1 MDRSIMQQMSKEYK
15 DGVSMVKQFDK
26 PKIRRAGFTMV
37 ELLTVIV
44 IIAILAAII
53 YPVFSSVFENNRQ
66 STSISNMHDI
76 SAKIA
81 LYELDKHTAPPVLFG
96 YVVTST
102 GAPTTVPSMQDA
114 LAQSESDGTTAT
126 YFPGL
131 YPTYV
136 NSVSEFTDPNNSV
149 SSKDTGANSTTTAD
163 TNTLKVDGDLV
174 ANAPGQGFYTADAY
188 DSSPQITGQN
198 AINTSQY
205 VTRYQ
210 PAWTG
215 VTVTGNSPLPSAQ
228 DPLGVVYQQQVHW
241 QFPPAD
247 TFITCTTYHVPKADV
262 VLVLFQD
269 GSVHKFDSKTFTKLD
284 GGTDPANI
292 DSSDATDKG
301 TPGGISAANFWQITP
316 GA

>member
-1 MDRSIMQQMSKEYK
+1 MQHLLNEHK

-26 PKIRRAGFTMV
+26 PKVGRSGFTMV

-102 GAPTTVPSMQDA
+102 GTPTTVPSMQDA
-114 LAQSESDGTTAT
+114 LAQAQADGTTAT

-136 NSVSEFTDPNNSV
+136 NSVSEFTDPNNPV
-149 SSKDTGANSTTTAD
+149 SSNDTSAKSTTTAD

-174 ANAPGQGFYTADAY
+174 ANAPGLGFYTADAY

-198 AINTSQY
+198 AIDTSQY

-215 VTVTGNSPLPSAQ
+215 VTTSGNSPLPAAQ
-228 DPLGVVYQQQVHW
+228 DPLGVIYQHQLHW
-241 QFPPAD
+241 QFPPAN
-247 TFITCTTYHVPKADV
+247 TYVTCTTYHVPKADV

-284 GGTDPANI
+284 GGSDPAKI
-292 DSSDATDKG
+292 DSSDATDTG
-301 TPGGISAANFWQITP
+301 APGGIASANFWQITP
-316 GA
+316 GT